1 MEAQMATTSLKLSD
15 GLKARA
21 QAAAEQQGLSPHAF
35 MVQAIEHATKGSE
48 LRADFIADALA
59 ARKHMQE
66 TGIGYAAEDV
76 HEYIRARIRGESPA
90 FPQPTP
96 WQK

>member
-1 MEAQMATTSLKLSD
+1 MATTSLKLPD
-15 GLKARA
+15 DLKARA
-21 QAAAEQQGLSPHAF
+21 QAAAENKGLSTHAF
-35 MVQAIEHATKGSE
+35 MVNAIEQATANSE
-48 LRADFIADALA
+48 LRASFIADALA

-76 HEYIRARIRGESPA
+76 HEYIRARVRGESPA
-90 FPQPTP
+90 FPKPTT